1 MEFFAAIDPG
11 VGGAIAYFEDSG
23 YFITCYDMPTHK
35 VGSKN
40 LVDGKALRELLHRL
54 GVSSAVV
61 EQVGSSPQMGKSSAF
76 NFGEGFGMI
85 RGVLIGMEIPFE
97 TIRPQAWK
105 ALVGLSGKEKKAALV
120 KVREMFPSHA
130 ETTFKRVK
138 DLDRADAALIGVAYL
153 KLLESRRK

>member
-11 VGGAIAYFEDSG
+11 VGGAIAYLDDSG
-23 YFITCYDMPTHK
+23 SLITCYDMPTHK

-40 LVDGKALRELLHRL
+40 LVDGKALRELLK
-54 GVSSAVV
+54 SASYAVV

-130 ETTFKRVK
+130 EITFKRVK

-153 KLLESRRK
+153 KLLESRRR